1 MVVLFKQ
8 MIFDLEHIIKKMF
21 AFASQALFVLQQ
33 YNTCFIESLRIALW
47 CILKTTCTNIRQGER
62 SDNLKTALE
71 TSEMHQFV
79 FIFSKQHTS
88 KLVKLSY
95 LWSPNRFFQ
104 FLIAS

>member
-79 FIFSKQHTS
+79 FILVNSILLNLLSFLTFGLQTGFSS
-88 KLVKLSY
+88 
-95 LWSPNRFFQ
+95 
-104 FLIAS
+104 FL